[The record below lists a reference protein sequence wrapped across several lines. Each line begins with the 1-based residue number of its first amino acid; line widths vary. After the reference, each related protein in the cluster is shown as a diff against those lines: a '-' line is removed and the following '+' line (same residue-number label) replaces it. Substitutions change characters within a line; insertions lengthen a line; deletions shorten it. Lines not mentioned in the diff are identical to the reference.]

1 MSNFLIKSSAAL
13 ILALLLSWT
22 YLFIP
27 QTFFSLNNNLR
38 DFLFNIRGELP
49 KNDKIVIIDIDE
61 DALQEFGQWP
71 WPRAIVADLINKLSD
86 ANAGIIGLDM
96 VFAEADQT
104 SPHRIASK
112 IKGNTANLDN
122 YDLILA
128 QTLSSTPTVGGYV
141 FTFEEK
147 THDEAPLIPA
157 IFMEKGLQ
165 DNNSMLQ
172 PKGVVLNLD
181 VLQEQL
187 YSSGFFNNTPDTD
200 GMIRR
205 IPLIMRYEGMV
216 YPSLILEMLRIY
228 STASQVEIYGDEVGI
243 GKIKFGN
250 FTVPT
255 DHAGRMIINFRGKRR
270 HFKYISTADILN
282 GNFDTKEIAGK
293 FVLIGT
299 SAVGLSDL
307 RSIPFDSVIPG
318 IEVHANALDN
328 ILQGDFLYE
337 PFNVIVYDLLIIW
350 FIVFFLTFLFS
361 KVRSWLLLPF
371 AIGIIFALF
380 EIFFYILFD
389 LGIVLNLLFPLLAFI
404 GTLIVSIS
412 IEYIISSRQ
421 REFIQRMFSKKV
433 SKAVMHDLI
442 RHSREDILEA
452 RNQDVAIFF
461 SDIRDFTSI
470 SETIGSS
477 QKLIALLNRYMTPM
491 VDEISNREGTVD
503 KFIGDAIMA
512 YWNAPNHVDNYTDKA
527 VTSALEQIKILEQ
540 LNVDLYEEFGVNLK
554 IGIGIHTGSVTVGE
568 MGSLGRS
575 DYTIIGDNVNLAS
588 RLEGLNKLYGTSII
602 ISEDSKKQLHNEYTF
617 RSLDIVRVKGKHKEV
632 EVFEVLSSGK
642 DVKRYDELNHYE
654 IALETYR
661 LGKIKEAYILFQA
674 LEEEYGCKLYRLYFQ
689 RCQEYLD
696 HPQRLFD
703 PIFTM

>member
-1 MSNFLIKSSAAL
+1 
-13 ILALLLSWT
+13 
-22 YLFIP
+22 
-27 QTFFSLNNNLR
+27 
-38 DFLFNIRGELP
+38 
-49 KNDKIVIIDIDE
+49 
-61 DALQEFGQWP
+61 
-71 WPRAIVADLINKLSD
+71 
-86 ANAGIIGLDM
+86 
-96 VFAEADQT
+96 
-104 SPHRIASK
+104 
-112 IKGNTANLDN
+112 
-122 YDLILA
+122 
-128 QTLSSTPTVGGYV
+128 
-141 FTFEEK
+141 
-147 THDEAPLIPA
+147 
-157 IFMEKGLQ
+157 
-165 DNNSMLQ
+165 
-172 PKGVVLNLD
+172 
-181 VLQEQL
+181 
-187 YSSGFFNNTPDTD
+187 
-200 GMIRR
+200 
-205 IPLIMRYEGMV
+205 
-216 YPSLILEMLRIY
+216 
-228 STASQVEIYGDEVGI
+228 
-243 GKIKFGN
+243 
-250 FTVPT
+250 
-255 DHAGRMIINFRGKRR
+255 
-270 HFKYISTADILN
+270 
-282 GNFDTKEIAGK
+282 
-293 FVLIGT
+293 
-299 SAVGLSDL
+299 
-307 RSIPFDSVIPG
+307 
-318 IEVHANALDN
+318 LDN